1 MTEPPRHP
9 DIPYNVKEAA
19 LSLFSR
25 THIRNGSY
33 ILFNIHSS
41 VVEVFVS
48 SAFNFPLCP
57 VGITL
62 AQLIDRLMSLPAQI
76 HLDHGVADFEYTVKF
91 YLLVFYLEFG
101 HYFPKEDLF
110 FSVCVVRLG
119 KEGVAHAAE

>member
-62 AQLIDRLMSLPAQI
+62 AQLIDRLMSLWHRFI
-76 HLDHGVADFEYTVKF
+76 LTMVKRT
-91 YLLVFYLEFG
+91 LSIL
-101 HYFPKEDLF
+101 
-110 FSVCVVRLG
+110 SNSIC
-119 KEGVAHAAE
+119 